1 MGIISAVAD
10 AYFPSHTM
18 SLEPIVITE
27 VKDDFEK
34 NDVSRKVA
42 AAQRFIGN
50 EVQFPSVHALITWYV
65 VVSLSISNFKQYVY
79 PPEYDGHF
87 DGLVI
92 SHEEIRARVRELA
105 QLINATYVGRRPIL
119 VCTLKGACTFFT
131 HLMDALQDLR
141 QGFDVEF
148 VRAKSYHGTM
158 SSGTVQLLL
167 GKEIVVEQ
175 LKGRHVLLIE
185 DILDTGATLQMLVP
199 ALKEEGQPASIEVVT
214 LLDKRLKEG
223 AEKKYTA
230 KYIGFSIPDFFI
242 IGYGLDYNE
251 LYRDLRDIFVI
262 SKAGIAFDAKHLHA

>member
-1 MGIISAVAD
+1 
-10 AYFPSHTM
+10 
-18 SLEPIVITE
+18 L
-27 VKDDFEK
+27 
-34 NDVSRKVA
+34 
-42 AAQRFIGN
+42 
-50 EVQFPSVHALITWYV
+50 
-65 VVSLSISNFKQYVY
+65 Y

-92 SHEEIRARVRELA
+92 SHADLRARVRELA
-105 QLINATYVGRRPIL
+105 ELIHATYAGRRPIL

-131 HLMDALQDLR
+131 HLMDALQELR

-167 GKEIVVEQ
+167 GKDMVMEH

-199 ALKEEGQPASIEVVT
+199 AIQKEGEPASIEVVT
-214 LLDKRLKEG
+214 LLDKRLADG
-223 AEKKYTA
+223 VEKKYMA

-262 SKAGIAFDAKHLHA
+262 SQEGVAFDAKHLHG